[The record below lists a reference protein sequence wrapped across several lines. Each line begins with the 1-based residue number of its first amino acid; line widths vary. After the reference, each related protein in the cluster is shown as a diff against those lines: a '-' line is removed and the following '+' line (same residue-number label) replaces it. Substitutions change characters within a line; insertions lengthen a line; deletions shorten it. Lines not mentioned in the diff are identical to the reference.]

1 MKFGV
6 DIQSPTKFTVRKPQ
20 AIWLP
25 GSHYDN
31 DIAEKPIYTSIVL
44 LMFGVDIQSQ
54 TKSPEPKIFQIWPP
68 GGHFQ
73 SDVAQNQKA
82 PAFGHNQ
89 HRRETW
95 NRNSKANFM

>member
-6 DIQSPTKFTVRKPQ
+6 EIQSPTKYTVPQ

-31 DIAEKPIYTSIVL
+31 DIAENPIYTSIVL

-54 TKSPEPKIFQIWPP
+54 TKSPKPKIFQI
-68 GGHFQ
+68 
-73 SDVAQNQKA
+73 
-82 PAFGHNQ
+82 
-89 HRRETW
+89 
-95 NRNSKANFM
+95 